1 MILSSSFRL
10 SQSENI
16 RYFDV
21 KRRQTFFERK
31 SIKKIYFSVF
41 LLASLSLT
49 SLNLVRFRSTLLTWG
64 TAAACDCRVSVSASR
79 SYLLAGSAGSSQD
92 THIIS
97 LNENATVRQSRSTE
111 IKRINEEKLGRRL
124 GWPKKNERKNW
135 MKFIINTLLVFRQ
148 SLTVVCASGKAKK
161 SMIFPLIS
169 FSQSHNV
176 IKQKRRQWERKSWKL
191 SYLER

>member
-1 MILSSSFRL
+1 MIFSSSFRL

-64 TAAACDCRVSVSASR
+64 TAAACDCRVSMSASR

-124 GWPKKNERKNW
+124 GRPKKKWEEKLNEIYYQHASCFSA
-135 MKFIINTLLVFRQ
+135 KFNCGVCEWKGEKVEDFPSHLLFAE
-148 SLTVVCASGKAKK
+148 S
-161 SMIFPLIS
+161 
-169 FSQSHNV
+169 
-176 IKQKRRQWERKSWKL
+176 
-191 SYLER
+191 